1 MSSKAGNLTSWLPFG
16 TMSPALLIALRF
28 LGARKRAMLMSLAG
42 IVFGVAFFVVTQAQT
57 AGFESYFIKT
67 ILGVNGMLRIE
78 DRIQSTRSL
87 AATQGSDF
95 TIAVEGSVKYIPG
108 VQYPNDLLGA
118 LKRFPEVTA
127 ASPVIRGNATL
138 IANFREYDVKPY
150 GIELASFVNVS
161 DLDTQIID
169 GSLGAFSENPYGLI
183 LGVRIA
189 KRMNLQIGDSVLLDA
204 AGEPQRFRVNA
215 IYETGIDQVDRER
228 VYLHLPAARSL
239 LNKPVGASFI
249 QANVVAPEL
258 APTLAVRI
266 EQAVGHSTLAWQER
280 EKTWLQVFSVLR
292 ISSALTISTIIF
304 ISGLGMF
311 NTLVMIVVDKTREIA
326 ILRSMGYTRADISG
340 IFMLQG
346 GIVVACGVVLGCLAA
361 AAGTYALSHIP
372 IRIRGIFASD
382 HFVVLWDPWHYA
394 GAAVIA
400 VIVVLVASYF
410 PSRRAARLE
419 PGSIIRG
426 SSS

>member
-1 MSSKAGNLTSWLPFG
+1 MPPS
-16 TMSPALLIALRF
+16 LLIALRF

-42 IVFGVAFFVVTQAQT
+42 IVFGVAFFVITQAQT
-57 AGFESYFIKT
+57 AGFEAYFIKT
-67 ILGVNGMLRIE
+67 ILGVNGMVRIE
-78 DRIQSTRSL
+78 ERIQSTRSL

-95 TIAVEGSVKYIPG
+95 AISVAGSIKYIPG
-108 VQYPNDLLGA
+108 VQYPNDILDA
-118 LKRFPEVTA
+118 VKKFPEVTA

-138 IANFREYDVKPY
+138 IANFREYDTKPY
-150 GIELASFVNVS
+150 GIDLTSFVAVS
-161 DLDTQIID
+161 DLQTQIID
-169 GSLGAFSENPYGLI
+169 GSLKAFGENPYGLI

-189 KRMNLQIGDSVLLDA
+189 QRLSIQVGDSVLLDG
-204 AGEPQRFRVNA
+204 AGEPQRFRVAA
-215 IYETGIDQVDRER
+215 IFETGIDQVDRER
-228 VYLHLPAARSL
+228 VYLHLPAIRTL
-239 LNKPVGASFI
+239 LNKPTGVSFV
-249 QANVVAPEL
+249 QLNVQNAEMAPAI
-258 APTLAVRI
+258 APRLQNAVS
-266 EQAVGHSTLAWQER
+266 HSAMAWQER

-326 ILRSMGYTRADISG
+326 ILRSMGYTRNDISR

-346 GIVVACGVVLGCLAA
+346 GIVVAVGVILGCGAGAL
-361 AAGTYALSHIP
+361 GTYTLSHIP

-382 HFVVLWDPWHYA
+382 HFVVLWDPWHYVA
-394 GAAVIA
+394 AAVIA
-400 VIVVLVASYF
+400 TIVVLIASYF
-410 PSRRAARLE
+410 PSRRAAKLE

>member
-1 MSSKAGNLTSWLPFG
+1 
-16 TMSPALLIALRF
+16 MSPALLIALRF
-28 LGARKRAMLMSLAG
+28 LSARKRAMLMSLAG

-67 ILGVNGMLRIE
+67 ILGVNGMVRIE

-204 AGEPQRFRVNA
+204 AGEPQRFRINA

-228 VYLHLPAARSL
+228 VYLHLPAGRSL

-258 APTLAVRI
+258 APALAMRI
-266 EQAVGHSTLAWQER
+266 EEAVGHSTLAWQER

-326 ILRSMGYTRADISG
+326 ILRSMGYTREDISR

-346 GIVVACGVVLGCLAA
+346 GIVVACGVVFGCLAA

-382 HFVVLWDPWHYA
+382 HFVVLWDPWHYV

-400 VIVVLVASYF
+400 VIVVMVASYF

>member
-1 MSSKAGNLTSWLPFG
+1 
-16 TMSPALLIALRF
+16 MSPALLIALRF
-28 LGARKRAMLMSLAG
+28 LGARKRAMLMSLTG

-67 ILGVNGMLRIE
+67 ILGVNGMVRIE

-138 IANFREYDVKPY
+138 IANFREYDVKPF

-169 GSLGAFSENPYGLI
+169 GSLNAFSENPYGLI

-228 VYLHLPAARSL
+228 VYLHLPACRNV

-249 QANVVAPEL
+249 QLNVVAPEL
-258 APTLAVRI
+258 APALAARI
-266 EQAVGHSTLAWQER
+266 EEAVGHSTLAWQER

-326 ILRSMGYTRADISG
+326 ILRSMGYTREDISR

-346 GIVVACGVVLGCLAA
+346 GIVVACGVVFGCLAA
-361 AAGTYALSHIP
+361 AVGTYALSHIP

-382 HFVVLWDPWHYA
+382 HFVVLWDPWHYV

-410 PSRRAARLE
+410 PARRAARLE

>member
-1 MSSKAGNLTSWLPFG
+1 
-16 TMSPALLIALRF
+16 MSPALLIALRF
-28 LGARKRAMLMSLAG
+28 LGARKRAMLMSLTG

-67 ILGVNGMLRIE
+67 ILGVNGMVRIE
-78 DRIQSTRSL
+78 DRMQGGRVLS
-87 AATQGSDF
+87 ATSDSAF
-95 TIAVEGSVKYIPG
+95 AISVEGSVKYIPG
-108 VQYPNDLLGA
+108 VQFPNKIIDA
-118 LKRFPEVTA
+118 LRGFPEVVS

-138 IANFREYDVKPY
+138 LANFREYDAKPF
-150 GIELASFVNVS
+150 GIELDSFVAVS
-161 DLDTQIID
+161 DLETQIID
-169 GSLGAFSENPYGLI
+169 GSLKAFAENPYGLI

-189 KRMNLQIGDSVLLDA
+189 KRLSLQIGDSVLLDG

-215 IYETGIDQVDRER
+215 IFETGIDQVDRER
-228 VYLHLPAARSL
+228 VYLHLAACRPL
-239 LNKPVGASFI
+239 LNKPSGASFVQI
-249 QANVVAPEL
+249 NLQDPAL
-258 APTLAVRI
+258 APALATRI
-266 EQAVGHSTLAWQER
+266 QQTVEHSTLAWQER

-326 ILRSMGYTRADISG
+326 ILRSMGYTRADISR

-346 GIVVACGVVLGCLAA
+346 GIVVACGVVFGCLAA

-382 HFVVLWDPWHYA
+382 HFVVLWDPWHYV

-400 VIVVLVASYF
+400 VIVVMVASYF

>member
-1 MSSKAGNLTSWLPFG
+1 
-16 TMSPALLIALRF
+16 MSPALLIALRF
-28 LGARKRAMLMSLAG
+28 LSARKRAMLMSLAG

-67 ILGVNGMLRIE
+67 ILGVNGMVRIE

-95 TIAVEGSVKYIPG
+95 SIAVEGSVKYIPG

-169 GSLGAFSENPYGLI
+169 GSLSAFSENPYGLI

-204 AGEPQRFRVNA
+204 AGEPQRFRINA

-228 VYLHLPAARSL
+228 VYLHLPAGRSL

-258 APTLAVRI
+258 APALAKRI
-266 EQAVGHSTLAWQER
+266 EEAVGHSTLAWQER

-326 ILRSMGYTRADISG
+326 ILRSMGYTRADISR

-346 GIVVACGVVLGCLAA
+346 GIVVACGVVFGCLAA

-382 HFVVLWDPWHYA
+382 HFVVLWDPWHYV

-400 VIVVLVASYF
+400 VIVVLIASYF

>member
-1 MSSKAGNLTSWLPFG
+1 
-16 TMSPALLIALRF
+16 MSPALLIALRF
-28 LGARKRAMLMSLAG
+28 LGARKRAMLMSLTG

-67 ILGVNGMLRIE
+67 ILGVNGMVRIE

-138 IANFREYDVKPY
+138 IANFREYDVKPF

-169 GSLGAFSENPYGLI
+169 GSLSAFSENPYGLI

-228 VYLHLPAARSL
+228 VYLHLPACRNV

-249 QANVVAPEL
+249 QLNVVAPEL
-258 APTLAVRI
+258 APALAARI
-266 EQAVGHSTLAWQER
+266 EEAVGHSTLAWQER

-326 ILRSMGYTRADISG
+326 ILRSMGYTREDISR

-346 GIVVACGVVLGCLAA
+346 GIVVACGVVFGCLAA

-382 HFVVLWDPWHYA
+382 HFVVLWDPWHYV

-410 PSRRAARLE
+410 PARRAARLE